1 MPQFRD
7 NFHSEEAQEIM
18 GRAPSWV
25 VRWGITVI
33 FVILALIVLG
43 CYIIKY
49 PQTVTAPIS
58 ITTVN
63 APSDLTARYDGLLD
77 SVCVGNGENVRTG
90 QLIALLAT
98 PADYD
103 DIRSLEENLSATDS
117 PQALAEADWVSDRYV
132 LGDLQATWAE
142 FAARCLDFRH
152 YLATDLIGTKK
163 RLLAAQI
170 AKNKRYYAQLEAQ
183 GKLLDKDLA
192 MGQRTLERD
201 SLLFSQSVISAADY
215 ETSVQ
220 NYLAKQNSK
229 AGFDATL
236 TSTELSILQ
245 TEQQLVELSVQR
257 ENEVAE
263 YERSIGQLR
272 QQLLAA
278 IAQWKE
284 QYAVIAPMDG
294 IVSLQGYWSK
304 GQHVTV
310 GSALASIVP
319 EKETEVIGRMEVP
332 SAGFGK
338 VETGQTVNVKLNGF
352 PYMEYG
358 VLKGTIRSISS
369 VPASVQTATGTTIA
383 YTVEVVF
390 PEGMRT
396 TYEKELP
403 MIQQMDGTGEIIT
416 EDMRLIEQFIQ
427 PIVSLF
433 KNR

>member
-1 MPQFRD
+1 
-7 NFHSEEAQEIM
+7 M
-18 GRAPSWV
+18 GRAVGNYGHFRHTCPNRFGLLHHQVSAD
-25 VRWGITVI
+25 RHGSHIHYDSQCP
-33 FVILALIVLG
+33 LRPYGPLRR
-43 CYIIKY
+43 
-49 PQTVTAPIS
+49 
-58 ITTVN
+58 
-63 APSDLTARYDGLLD
+63 TARQRMCRQRGERPYRSAYRFARDTGRLRRHP
-77 SVCVGNGENVRTG
+77 VVGRAP
-90 QLIALLAT
+90 L
-98 PADYD
+98 
-103 DIRSLEENLSATDS
+103 RHDS
-117 PQALAEADWVSDRYV
+117 PQALAEAEWVSDRYV
-132 LGDLQATWAE
+132 LGDLQSTWAE

-163 RLLAAQI
+163 RLLEAQI

-201 SLLFSQSVISAADY
+201 SLLFTQSVISAADY

-236 TSTELSILQ
+236 TSTELTILQ

-263 YERSIGQLR
+263 YERTIGQLR